1 MMAPP
6 AEPRRRPCQRHL
18 RQLPVAVT
26 ALLFGTPFAGLL
38 AARAVLGFVLP
49 RHGQSKAALDGAV
62 ARRALMEKEA
72 PTKTNSEWR
81 LGVGRA
87 IDVLR
92 RDVVEIFNG
101 RPHTPDLSIY
111 SEKLMVVD
119 ARLPSFRLEGLA
131 SYERVLSTLQWS
143 VRNACESSTM
153 EITAMTPPVN
163 NKLYMRWRLKL
174 VPKDPLRN
182 ARGFFFG
189 GKSLLNMDEAI
200 IVEGYS
206 NYEFDAWSAE
216 IVKLTIDITNPPT
229 YIMDVL
235 RNMATV
241 PTWAPLA
248 TPRVPSPF
256 SFQPSAS
263 PAQASLLTGGTAAT
277 QVDAERPKAAAR
289 RRVMGAT
296 LSLPQTCE
304 DDYECNDGK
313 ANYPLRCC
321 EFPFVGN
328 ICCEPDDYAPTDNPA
343 WSPLPV
349 PVDEEPWGMMGRRRL

>member
-1 MMAPP
+1 
-6 AEPRRRPCQRHL
+6 
-18 RQLPVAVT
+18 
-26 ALLFGTPFAGLL
+26 
-38 AARAVLGFVLP
+38 
-49 RHGQSKAALDGAV
+49 
-62 ARRALMEKEA
+62 MEKEA

-101 RPHTPDLSIY
+101 RSHTPDLSIY
-111 SEKLMVVD
+111 SENLMVVD
-119 ARLPSFRLEGLA
+119 ARLPSFRLDGLA
-131 SYERVLSTLQWS
+131 SYQRVLSTIQWS

-153 EITAMTPPVN
+153 EITSMTPPIN
-163 NKLYMRWRLKL
+163 NKLYMRWKLKL
-174 VPKDPLRN
+174 VPKDPL
-182 ARGFFFG
+182 ASAKGFLFG
-189 GKSLLNMDEAI
+189 GKSLLSRGEEI

-206 NYEFDAWSAE
+206 NYEFDPWSAE

-235 RNMATV
+235 RNLASV
-241 PTWAPLA
+241 PTWQPLA
-248 TPRVPSPF
+248 APRVPSPF

-263 PAQASLLTGGTAAT
+263 PAQASLLTGGTAAS
-277 QVDAERPKAAAR
+277 QVDAERPKVAA
-289 RRVMGAT
+289 RRVMGVS

-304 DDYECNDGK
+304 DDYECNDGT

-343 WSPLPV
+343 WSSLPV
-349 PVDEEPWGMMGRRRL
+349 PVEDEAERQAQGLWGRRL